1 MKFKKI
7 LPLLIAMS
15 ACAAEC
21 SASEFTRRAAA
32 NILFEMTLTEMATA
46 FCVIAYLAINALV
59 IKWFGL
65 FGLCLVVVF
74 NIYLLPAVL
83 LLNSN

>member
-7 LPLLIAMS
+7 FPLLIAMS
-15 ACAAEC
+15 AFAAEC

-32 NILFEMTLTEMATA
+32 DILIKMTITEMGIA
-46 FCVIAYLAINALV
+46 FAVIVYLAINALV
-59 IKWFGL
+59 VKWFGL
-65 FGLCLVVVF
+65 FGLCLVIVF

-83 LLNSN
+83 FLNSN